1 MQFAR
6 FIEFVRV
13 IKAEALS
20 KFKTYF
26 TREGLVIPQLSENWT
41 PSPRECLVQIS
52 QLFWFFLVPTY
63 FFNY

>member
-41 PSPRECLVQIS
+41 PLQENV
-52 QLFWFFLVPTY
+52 
-63 FFNY
+63 